1 MIIEFIGSTGAGK
14 TTLIDEVQR
23 RLARTAGATTSFELV
38 AAKLGLSNIRQTTA
52 RNLIQEL
59 YGLWYL
65 IRSLPRYKATIG
77 FSLKM
82 IARKAGSPIFV
93 INNFRSLVRK
103 IGIYEILRRQQADNI
118 ILVDEGTVLLA
129 HVLFIYNSAYYTP
142 EEIAQFASI
151 VPLPDLI
158 VYVRTPVQNL
168 IERSMRRTDPPRDMK
183 AKNPEQIEKYVSDA
197 VSMFE
202 QLIET
207 EEIRDRVLI
216 VDNPESVNRRS
227 EKAAEFVTEFVLDQ
241 QLVPA

>member
-65 IRSLPRYKATIG
+65 IRSLPRYKATID

-142 EEIAQFASI
+142 EEITQFASI

-168 IERSMRRTDPPRDMK
+168 IERSMRRTDPPREMK

-227 EKAAEFVTEFVLDQ
+227 EKAVEFVTEFVLDQ
-241 QLVPA
+241 QLLPA